1 MGEFGG
7 IRRWGGR
14 GGWRSGRSRGACG
27 QVVTGVRRGA
37 WATRRD
43 SGAVAMRVVDP
54 GWSRWYDM
62 TRRVPEGTWPRNA
75 SAQGENSGDD
85 VGDWDDNA
93 MCPGLRERLISHTP
107 QLGRIVA
114 VLWRGGK

>member
-1 MGEFGG
+1 

-27 QVVTGVRRGA
+27 QIETGVRRGA

-54 GWSRWYDM
+54 GWSRWYDSA
-62 TRRVPEGTWPRNA
+62 A
-75 SAQGENSGDD
+75 SPGGHVAAQCVSTG
-85 VGDWDDNA
+85 
-93 MCPGLRERLISHTP
+93 
-107 QLGRIVA
+107 
-114 VLWRGGK
+114 